1 MWANYLLFFMKRFL
15 IPLLA
20 AIALPTAVSAEVTN
34 DSIFNAKQ
42 ADYFFKSKQAKKLLS
57 GGKFSEAETICDE
70 LIEISPDNPNSYIC
84 KGIALGF
91 ASENKK
97 KIKAKRY
104 FTKAIKIDP
113 EYNEA
118 YFFRGLLQFT
128 MRRREGSG
136 TARNSCKDMSRAY
149 FNNYPPA
156 LEYVKKNK
164 SFVKSQCYQFYKE

>member
-1 MWANYLLFFMKRFL
+1 MKRFL

-20 AIALPTAVSAEVTN
+20 AISLPTAVNAEVTN

-42 ADYFFKSKQAKKLLS
+42 ADYFFKINRAEKLLS
-57 GGKFSEAETICDE
+57 EGKFSEAETICDE

-97 KIKAKRY
+97 KRKAVRN
-104 FTKAIKIDP
+104 FTKAIKVDP
-113 EYNEA
+113 ENNEA

-128 MRRREGSG
+128 IRRRENSG
-136 TARNSCKDMSRAY
+136 TARTACKDMSKAY

-164 SFVKSQCYQFYKE
+164 SFVKVECYQFISE

>member
-1 MWANYLLFFMKRFL
+1 MKRFL
-15 IPLLA
+15 IPLLS
-20 AIALPTAVSAEVTN
+20 AITLHTAVSAEVTN

-104 FTKAIKIDP
+104 FTKAIKLDP
-113 EYNEA
+113 EFNEA

>member
-1 MWANYLLFFMKRFL
+1 MKRFL

-20 AIALPTAVSAEVTN
+20 AIALPTAVNAEVTN

-42 ADYFFKSKQAKKLLS
+42 ADYFLKIDRAEKLLRE
-57 GGKFSEAETICDE
+57 GKFSEAETICDE

-97 KIKAKRY
+97 KRKAVRN
-104 FTKAIKIDP
+104 FTKAIKVDP
-113 EYNEA
+113 ENNEA

-128 MRRREGSG
+128 IRRRENSG
-136 TARNSCKDMSRAY
+136 TARTACKDMSKAY

-156 LEYVKKNK
+156 MEYVKKNM
-164 SFVKSQCYQFYKE
+164 SFVKGECYQFVNE

>member
-1 MWANYLLFFMKRFL
+1 MKRFL

-20 AIALPTAVSAEVTN
+20 AIALPNAVNPEVTN

-42 ADYFFKSKQAKKLLS
+42 ADYIFKSNQAHKLIS
-57 GGKFSEAETICDE
+57 EGKYSEAETICDE

-97 KIKAKRY
+97 KIKAKRN

-136 TARNSCKDMSRAY
+136 TARTACKDMSRAY

-156 LEYVKKNK
+156 LEYFKNNK
-164 SFVKSQCYQFYKE
+164 SFVKGECYQFVRE

>member
-1 MWANYLLFFMKRFL
+1 MKRFL

-20 AIALPTAVSAEVTN
+20 AIALPTPVNAN
-34 DSIFNAKQ
+34 NFNSDYILKFKQ
-42 ADYFFKSKQAKKLLS
+42 AQELIAK
-57 GGKFSEAETICDE
+57 GKFSEGEKICNE
-70 LIEISPDNPNSYIC
+70 LIETAPEIQYAYVC

-91 ASENKK
+91 TSESKK
-97 KIKAKRY
+97 KTKALRN

-136 TARNSCKDMSRAY
+136 TARSACKDMSRAY
-149 FNNYPPA
+149 FNKYPPA

-164 SFVKSQCYQFYKE
+164 SFVKGQCYQFYKE

>member
-1 MWANYLLFFMKRFL
+1 MKRFL

-20 AIALPTAVSAEVTN
+20 AIALPTATNAEVTN
-34 DSIFNAKQ
+34 DSIFNANNFNSDYILKLKQ
-42 ADYFFKSKQAKKLLS
+42 AQELITK
-57 GGKFSEAETICDE
+57 GKFSEGEKICDE
-70 LIEISPDNPNSYIC
+70 LIETAPDIQYAYVC

-91 ASENKK
+91 TSENKK
-97 KIKAKRY
+97 KRKAIRN

>member
-1 MWANYLLFFMKRFL
+1 MKRFL

-20 AIALPTAVSAEVTN
+20 AIALPTAVNAEVTN

>member
-1 MWANYLLFFMKRFL
+1 MKRFL

-42 ADYFFKSKQAKKLLS
+42 ADYFFKSTQAKKLLS

-104 FTKAIKIDP
+104 FTKAIKLDP
-113 EYNEA
+113 ELNEA

>member
-1 MWANYLLFFMKRFL
+1 MKRFL
-15 IPLLA
+15 ISLLA
-20 AIALPTAVSAEVTN
+20 AIALPTAINAEVTN

-42 ADYFFKSKQAKKLLS
+42 ADYFYKINQAEKLIS
-57 GGKFSEAETICDE
+57 EGKFSEAETICDE

-97 KIKAKRY
+97 KRKAVRN

-113 EYNEA
+113 EYDEA

-128 MRRREGSG
+128 MRRREDSR
-136 TARNSCKDMSRAY
+136 TARTACKDMSRAY

-164 SFVKSQCYQFYKE
+164 SFLKGECYQFIRE

>member
-1 MWANYLLFFMKRFL
+1 MRKLL

-20 AIALPTAVSAEVTN
+20 ALALPTAVNAEVTYE
-34 DSIFNAKQ
+34 SIFNAKQ
-42 ADYFFKSKQAKKLLS
+42 ADYFLKSKQASKLIS
-57 GGKFSEAETICDE
+57 EGKFSEAKTICDE

-97 KIKAKRY
+97 KRKAVRN

-118 YFFRGLLQFT
+118 YFFRGILQFT
-128 MRRREGSG
+128 MRRREDSG
-136 TARNSCKDMSRAY
+136 TARTACKDMSRAY

-164 SFVKSQCYQFYKE
+164 SFVKGECYQFIRE

>member
-1 MWANYLLFFMKRFL
+1 MKRFL

-104 FTKAIKIDP
+104 FTKAIKLDP
-113 EYNEA
+113 EFNEA